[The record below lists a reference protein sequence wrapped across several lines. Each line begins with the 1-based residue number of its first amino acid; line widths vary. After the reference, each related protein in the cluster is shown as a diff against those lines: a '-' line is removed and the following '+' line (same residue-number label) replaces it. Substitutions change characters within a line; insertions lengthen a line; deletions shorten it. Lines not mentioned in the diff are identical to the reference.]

1 MCHTGG
7 QSLRGGASHEAKGRR
22 GARAGRVRAPAGRP
36 RLLRQIRDE
45 LVPGVEQF
53 LLVDEVVAVEDGAA
67 LVPDQEHGDAL
78 GHAGAGQVAGGG
90 AAAIVEE
97 AGLSGPRRARRR
109 ARASA
114 IRCDMGSLR
123 PTNVFERAGES
134 RMTPP
139 ASSISSQVRLRISF
153 LRQPQWTAKPA
164 TRLAYLHEAYPPHL
178 HTLAA
183 LIAAHPDR
191 TLAERKDALATPAR
205 VPTVWRAVRALGLT
219 VNKHGPP
226 VRTRST

>member
-1 MCHTGG
+1 M
-7 QSLRGGASHEAKGRR
+7 
-22 GARAGRVRAPAGRP
+22 RAPAGRP

-114 IRCDMGSLR
+114 IGCDMGSLR

-153 LRQPQWTAKPA
+153 LRQPQWPAKPA
-164 TRLAYLHEAYPPHL
+164 ARLAYLHEAYPLHL

-191 TLAERKDALATPAR
+191 TLAELQDALAAPAS

-219 VNKHGPP
+219 VKKHGPP
-226 VRTRST
+226 VRTRSA